1 MQLYCKNLQPA
12 LLCNSKLIKMEKE
25 EILKKALAGDIN
37 SFQTLFA
44 EFQNQLKSYLYRLL
58 ADRNDVDDLAHDTF
72 IRAFDKISTFN
83 QDSTLK
89 TWVFKIATNLAYD
102 HLRKLK
108 RWPAD
113 AQDEGANLA
122 ISTEEIQKS
131 FRIVHQTSNAGAYE
145 MKEHIDFCF
154 TCISKTL
161 PIENQVALI
170 LKDICDFQVKEIC
183 LILEKTEGVVKH
195 LLNFSRDTMT
205 NIFDNRCSLVNK
217 NGVCDQCSQLNGI
230 FNPKQD
236 QQEQRMKL
244 ELVKE
249 SKKFN
254 REELFTLRTKLVK
267 AIDPLHSSGADLQ
280 DIIMRCTRTAIGERS
295 DFFDQSR
302 DKEE

>member
-1 MQLYCKNLQPA
+1 
-12 LLCNSKLIKMEKE
+12 MEKE

-44 EFQNQLKSYLYRLL
+44 GFQNQLKSYLYRLL
-58 ADRNDVDDLAHDTF
+58 TDRNDVDDLMHDTF

-83 QDSTLK
+83 QDSSLK

-113 AQDEGANLA
+113 AQDMGAALA
-122 ISTEEIQKS
+122 IGTKEIGQS

-170 LKDICDFQVKEIC
+170 LKDIYDFQIKEIC
-183 LILEKTEGVVKH
+183 LILENTEGVVKH
-195 LLNFSRDTMT
+195 LLNFSRETLT
-205 NIFDNRCSLVNK
+205 NVFDHKCALVNK

-236 QQEQRMKL
+236 QQEERMKL
-244 ELVKE
+244 ELVKA

-254 REELFTLRTKLVK
+254 RAELFTLRTKLVK
-267 AIDPLHSSGADLQ
+267 AIDPLHSSGTDLQ
-280 DIIMRCTRTAIGERS
+280 DILMKCTRTAIGDLD
-295 DFFDQSR
+295 DFFGAPQE
-302 DKEE
+302 KGV

>member
-1 MQLYCKNLQPA
+1 MKT
-12 LLCNSKLIKMEKE
+12 E
-25 EILKKALAGDIN
+25 ETLKKALAGDIN

-58 ADRNDVDDLAHDTF
+58 TDRNDVNDLVHDTF

-83 QDSTLK
+83 QDSSLK
-89 TWVFKIATNLAYD
+89 TWVFRIATNLAYD

-113 AQDEGANLA
+113 AQDQGANLA
-122 ISTEEIQKS
+122 INTAEIGQA
-131 FRIVHQTSNAGAYE
+131 FRIVQQTSNAGAYE

-170 LKDICDFQVKEIC
+170 LKDMYDFPVKEIC
-183 LILEKTEGVVKH
+183 LILDKTEGIVKH
-195 LLNFSRDTMT
+195 LLIDARETMT
-205 NIFDNRCSLVNK
+205 GIFDNRCALVNK
-217 NGVCDQCSQLNGI
+217 NGTCDQCSQMNGI

-244 ELVKE
+244 ELVKG
-249 SKKFN
+249 STKFD
-254 REELFTLRTKLVK
+254 RVELFKLRTTLVK
-267 AIDPLHSSGADLQ
+267 AIDPLQSSGTDFHDL
-280 DIIMRCTRTAIGERS
+280 IFRCTRTAIGEVR
-295 DFFDQSR
+295 DFFDLPQSKA
-302 DKEE
+302 D

>member
-1 MQLYCKNLQPA
+1 MD
-12 LLCNSKLIKMEKE
+12 KE
-25 EILKKALAGDIN
+25 EILRNALAGDIN
-37 SFQTLFA
+37 AFQTLFA

-58 ADRNDVDDLAHDTF
+58 TDRNDVDDLAHDTF

-83 QDSTLK
+83 QDSTFK

-108 RWPAD
+108 RWPAN
-113 AQDEGANLA
+113 AQDLGADLA
-122 ISTEEIQKS
+122 IGTKEIGQA

-170 LKDICDFQVKEIC
+170 LKDIYDFSVKEIC
-183 LILEKTEGVVKH
+183 LILDKTEGVVKH
-195 LLNFSRDTMT
+195 LLNDARDTMT
-205 NIFDNRCSLVNK
+205 GIFENRCALVNK
-217 NGVCDQCSQLNGI
+217 NGVCHQCSQLNGI

-236 QQEQRMKL
+236 QQEQLMKL

-249 SKKFN
+249 SKKFD
-254 REELFTLRTKLVK
+254 RAELFKLRTTLVK
-267 AIDPLHSSGADLQ
+267 AIDPLHSSGTDLH
-280 DIIMRCTRTAIGERS
+280 DTILKCTRTAIGERS
-295 DFFDQSR
+295 SF
-302 DKEE
+302 

>member
-1 MQLYCKNLQPA
+1 
-12 LLCNSKLIKMEKE
+12 MESD
-25 EILKKALAGDIN
+25 EILKNALAGDIK
-37 SFQTLFA
+37 SFQMLFA
-44 EFQNQLKSYLYRLL
+44 GFQNQLKSYLYRLL
-58 ADRNDVDDLAHDTF
+58 TERDDVDDLTHDTF
-72 IRAFDKISTFN
+72 IRAFDKLSTFN
-83 QDSTLK
+83 HDSSLK

-113 AQDEGANLA
+113 AQDQGAYLA
-122 ISTEEIQKS
+122 IGTEEIQQS
-131 FRIVHQTSNAGAYE
+131 FRIVNQTSNAGAYE

-170 LKDICDFQVKEIC
+170 LKDIYDFQTKEIC

-195 LLNFSRDTMT
+195 LLNHSRDTMT
-205 NIFDNRCSLVNK
+205 SIFDNRCALVNK

-249 SKKFN
+249 SSKFN
-254 REELFTLRTKLVK
+254 RAELFTLRTKLVK
-267 AIDPLHSSGADLQ
+267 AIDPLYSSGTDLQ
-280 DIIMRCTRTAIGERS
+280 DIIMRCTRTAIGDVG
-295 DFFDQSR
+295 DFFGSAQGKAD
-302 DKEE
+302 

>member
-1 MQLYCKNLQPA
+1 
-12 LLCNSKLIKMEKE
+12 MEKE

-44 EFQNQLKSYLYRLL
+44 EFQDQLRSYLYRLL
-58 ADRNDVDDLAHDTF
+58 TDRNDVQDLTHDTF

-83 QDSTLK
+83 QDSSLK

-113 AQDEGANLA
+113 AQDQGAILA
-122 ISTEEIQKS
+122 ISSGDIQQS
-131 FRIVHQTSNAGAYE
+131 FRVVHQTSSAGAYE

-170 LKDICDFQVKEIC
+170 LKDVYDFPVKEIC
-183 LILEKTEGVVKH
+183 LILDKTEGIVKH
-195 LLNFSRDTMT
+195 LLIYARDTMT
-205 NIFDNRCSLVNK
+205 GIFDNRCALVNK
-217 NGVCDQCSQLNGI
+217 NGACDQCSQLNGI

-244 ELVKE
+244 ELVKG
-249 SKKFN
+249 SAKFD
-254 REELFTLRTKLVK
+254 RAELFKMRTALVK
-267 AIDPLHSSGADLQ
+267 AIDPLHSSGTDLH
-280 DIIMRCTRTAIGERS
+280 DIIFRCTKTAIGEIS
-295 DFFDQSR
+295 DFFD
-302 DKEE
+302 